1 MSKIF
6 ETEVHVR
13 FAETDMWGIVYYANY
28 FVWFEVGRGAAFREM
43 KVVLEDWEKNDA
55 LAVVVE
61 ANCRYKSSARY
72 DDRIIIC
79 TTISSIQPKMMTFT
93 YEIVNKTTG
102 KLLATGHTKHMF
114 VDRSGKP
121 SRLTASLIKLISSR
135 AGIKQ
140 H

>member
-1 MSKIF
+1 MLKVF

-13 FAETDMWGIVYYANY
+13 FAETDMWRIVYYANY
-28 FVWFEVGRGAAFREM
+28 FVWFEVGRGAAFRQM
-43 KVVLEDWEKNDA
+43 KVTIKDWEKADA

-61 ANCRYKSSARY
+61 ANCRYKSSSRY
-72 DDRIIIC
+72 DDHIVIR

-93 YEIVNKTTG
+93 YEIANKTTG

-121 SRLTASLIKLISSR
+121 SRLPAPLIKLISAR
-135 AGIKQ
+135 AGIK
-140 H
+140 HH